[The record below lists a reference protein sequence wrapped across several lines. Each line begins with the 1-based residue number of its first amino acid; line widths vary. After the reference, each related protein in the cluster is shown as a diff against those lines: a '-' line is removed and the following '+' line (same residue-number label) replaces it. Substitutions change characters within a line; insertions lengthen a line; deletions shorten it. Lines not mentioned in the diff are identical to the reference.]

1 MRTVNVKLAVN
12 LTIKADDDIE
22 ISEVVN
28 EIDYNF
34 SDTTTKATVED
45 MSIDD
50 YEVVDSR

>member
-12 LTIKADDDIE
+12 LTIKADDDVE
-22 ISEVVN
+22 IAEVID

-45 MSIDD
+45 MAIED
-50 YEVVDSR
+50 YEVVNSR